1 MKNKLKMLPLLAL
14 CSVAQSSELDN
25 LLNTSTDIVNQ
36 INTGVL
42 LVGAATEYAYT
53 GSGLSDGTLSS
64 TAHIS
69 TEQLDAYN
77 NALSS
82 FAINYQPYGDV
93 QTVLENH
100 ANTELEMMDEAIGVF
115 TEVVVDMLTVQEVAT
130 KVVEAE
136 SPQEE
141 ADVQEFVAQNQEML
155 TISADTVDTYN
166 QSVDDIETHANN
178 ASAFL
183 AVAGNKEAVAFLEQG
198 AENNNTTAEQATVSY
213 SAGNQWVQMSWAN
226 TNNASAVYLNGQSY
240 GLDMYFSEADILTA
254 GSDSEFY
261 LGSPMA
267 MQNHACY
274 MYGECE

>member
-1 MKNKLKMLPLLAL
+1 MKNKLKILPLLAL
-14 CSVAQSSELDN
+14 CSAAQSSELDN

-36 INTGVL
+36 INKGVL

-115 TEVVVDMLTVQEVAT
+115 TEVVVDMITVQEVAT
-130 KVVEAE
+130 QVVEAE

-213 SAGNQWVQMSWAN
+213 SAGNQWVQMSWSN

-267 MQNHACY
+267 MQSHDCY

>member
-1 MKNKLKMLPLLAL
+1 MKNTLKMLPLLAL
-14 CSVAQSSELDN
+14 CSVAQSNELDN
-25 LLNTSTDIVNQ
+25 LINTSTDIVNQ
-36 INTGVL
+36 IDRGVK
-42 LVGAATEYAYT
+42 LVGAATEYSYA

-77 NALSS
+77 NALSTFS
-82 FAINYQPYGDV
+82 VNYMPYGDV
-93 QTVLENH
+93 QTVLELQ
-100 ANTELEMMDEAIGVF
+100 ADTELDLMNDAIGTF
-115 TEVVVDMLTVQEVAT
+115 TEVVVDMISVQEVAT

-141 ADVQEFVAQNQEML
+141 AEVQEFVAQNQEVL
-155 TISADTVDTYN
+155 TISQDDVDTYN
-166 QSVDDIETHANN
+166 QSIDDIETHANN

-183 AVAGNKEAVAFLEQG
+183 AVASNKEAVTFLEQG

-254 GSDSEFY
+254 GSESEFY
-261 LGSPMA
+261 LSSPLA
-267 MQNHACY
+267 MQNHNCY

>member
-1 MKNKLKMLPLLAL
+1 MKNKLKILPLLAL
-14 CSVAQSSELDN
+14 CSAAQSSELDN

-115 TEVVVDMLTVQEVAT
+115 TEVVVDMITVQEVAT
-130 KVVEAE
+130 QVVEAE

-183 AVAGNKEAVAFLEQG
+183 AVASNKEAVAFLEQG

-240 GLDMYFSEADILTA
+240 GLDMYVSEADVLLV
-254 GSDSEFY
+254 GSQSEFY
-261 LGSPMA
+261 LSSPMVS
-267 MQNHACY
+267 QGHDCY